1 MKRRREMLVVIGVLW
16 MCVVGAGL
24 WIMMD
29 YETAPGAAAAAPGR
43 WPAGS
48 QIRRDPGRATL
59 LMLTHPRCPCTRAS
73 IGELAVIM
81 ARLQGRVSAYVLF
94 LRPTAS
100 PEEWE
105 KTDLWRSATAIPGV
119 TVLSDESGVEAARFG
134 AGVSG
139 QTLLYDAKGRLL
151 FSGGITASRGHSGDN
166 AGRTAIVSLV
176 TAGHAARTGTPVFG
190 CSLHD
195 PNAKTLQVDS
205 SWKKSIEE

>member
-1 MKRRREMLVVIGVLW
+1 MKRRQGVLVAIGVLW

-24 WIMMD
+24 RILMD
-29 YETAPGAAAAAPGR
+29 YETTPGAAAAAPRR

-48 QIRRDPGRATL
+48 QIRRDPGRTTL
-59 LMLTHPRCPCTRAS
+59 IMLAHPRCPCTRAS

-94 LRPTAS
+94 LKPTAS
-100 PEEWE
+100 PDEWE

-119 TVLSDESGVEAARFG
+119 TVLSDESGGEAARFG
-134 AGVSG
+134 AAVSG

-151 FSGGITASRGHSGDN
+151 FSGGITASRAHSGDN
-166 AGRTAIVSLV
+166 AGRTAIVSLAA
-176 TAGHAARTGTPVFG
+176 AGHAARTGTPVFG

-195 PNAKTLQVDS
+195 PNAQALQVDS
-205 SWKKSIEE
+205 SWTKAIEK